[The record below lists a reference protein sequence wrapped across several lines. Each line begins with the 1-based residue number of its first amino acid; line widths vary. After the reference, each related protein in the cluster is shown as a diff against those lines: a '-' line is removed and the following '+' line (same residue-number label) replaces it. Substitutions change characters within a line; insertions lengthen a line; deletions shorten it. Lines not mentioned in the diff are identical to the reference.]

1 MSQLLGQTPGS
12 SRSVSYHQ
20 PRPSSGVGIFTAAPG
35 ASFLFTEGKGFRE
48 ENPALS
54 PKVDPRPV
62 GLRGGG
68 KRWVLTSQSRE
79 SGATAMQAS
88 WGPSSASRCLRNV
101 LSWELPRSFPHHPQ
115 PLIPSYACSS
125 TAFTTTPPPFCP
137 SSFISPWEG
146 LSPLSL
152 RCLATVHLPL
162 RLLKGSLEAGALPL
176 LQTPWADHVGCG
188 GVGKWEPELTGR
200 ESSEQIVHARSP
212 MWN

>member
-125 TAFTTTPPPFCP
+125 TAFTTTPSPFLSFLFHLSMGGPQSTVPQMPCHSPPP
-137 SSFISPWEG
+137 SQTSEG
-146 LSPLSL
+146 V
-152 RCLATVHLPL
+152 T
-162 RLLKGSLEAGALPL
+162 
-176 LQTPWADHVGCG
+176 G
-188 GVGKWEPELTGR
+188 G
-200 ESSEQIVHARSP
+200 RSP
-212 MWN
+212 SASADPMG